1 MVAEAALSNQA
12 VREVTEILTTAED
25 GDPRTMDKLV
35 PLLYGELHELAQRM
49 MANESPGHTLQPTA
63 LVHQAYL
70 RLVGDQCLR
79 WNSRGHFF
87 AAAAEAMRR
96 ILVDWARSKR
106 RQKRGGDLK
115 RVAVEPDLVSE
126 PGSDVDYEALDE
138 ALSKLADMN
147 ERMAQVVS
155 LRFFAGLSVNDVS
168 NVLAISPRL
177 VKSEWRT
184 AKAWLYLELSES

>member
-1 MVAEAALSNQA
+1 MAEAALSNQA